1 MTNGKG
7 KKKGYFTDIEKDAVE
22 NTNFRKVLYTAKYSQ
37 LVLMTLKPGEEIGM
51 EAHDDGDQFFRFE
64 EGEGVV
70 YIDGNEYKVKDG
82 SAVVIPSGAMHNV
95 TNTGKGDLKMY
106 TIYSP
111 PEHKD
116 KTVHKT
122 KADVY
127 EEHFD
132 GQTTE

>member
-1 MTNGKG
+1 MTDSKG
-7 KKKGYFTDIEKDAVE
+7 KKKGFSTNIERDTVDNAD
-22 NTNFRKVLYTAKYSQ
+22 FRKVLYTAKYSQ
-37 LVLMTLKPGEEIGM
+37 LVLMRLKPGEEIGM

-70 YIDGNEYKVKDG
+70 SIDGHEHKVKDG

-95 TNTGKGDLKMY
+95 INTGKTDLKMY

-116 KTVHKT
+116 RTVHRT
-122 KADVY
+122 KADVE

-132 GQTTE
+132 GRTTE